1 MKIKHQLFIFI
12 TSIFFIPLLCC
23 LLIPVMMYQSK
34 AENENFILLSQIS
47 NPEEQMLSTKELEL
61 IKKITKRIP
70 KGIDYIILKDHKVLL
85 SSLEEYHASSN
96 IQDENLIKQIQSNSE
111 KYIYQFETLKV
122 NPGNGETTNLKFITR
137 IKKSIFKKNNI
148 NLIILIAYS
157 VIIVVLIISIIGIYI
172 ISKSIFKSINKLV
185 KQTHEIA
192 EGNLNEHINENDYP
206 DDALKIISES
216 IETMRKNLIETQ
228 EKKSRFLMGVSH
240 DLRTPIAVIK
250 GYAEALSDEVIK
262 SEEQTKQAL
271 NIILDKTNT
280 LELMVNTLLDYVKLD
295 SKDWQNE
302 LKIENLSKFIDDFFK
317 NAIITGTLFKRIVK
331 TENNLKS
338 DTLIKYNGLL
348 VQRALENLLSNAIR
362 YTHDNDEIFLS
373 ANETESNI
381 LLSIKDSGVG
391 MTKND
396 EKHIFDLFFR
406 GTTSRREGGMGIGLS
421 VVKTIIEIHN
431 WNISVSSELNKG
443 TEFIITINKPKLT
456 LENSPVN

>member
-12 TSIFFIPLLCC
+12 TSIFFIPLLGC
-23 LLIPVMMYQSK
+23 LLIPVMMYQTK

-47 NPEEQMLSTKELEL
+47 NPEEQNLSTKELEL

-70 KGIDYIILKDHKVLL
+70 KGIDYVILRDQKILL
-85 SSLEEYHASSN
+85 SSLEEYHAASN
-96 IQDENLIKQIQSNSE
+96 IQDEILIKQIHDNSE
-111 KYIYQFETLKV
+111 KYIYQYETLKV
-122 NPGNGETTNLKFITR
+122 NPENGDAPVNLKFITR
-137 IKKSIFKKNNI
+137 IRKSIFKKNNI
-148 NLIILIAYS
+148 NLIIIIVYS
-157 VIIVVLIISIIGIYI
+157 IIIVVLIISIIGIYI
-172 ISKSIFKSINKLV
+172 ISQSIFKSINKLV

-192 EGNLNEHINENDYP
+192 EGNLNEQINEDDYP
-206 DDALKIISES
+206 DDELKIISES

-280 LELMVNTLLDYVKLD
+280 LELMVNTLLDYIKLD
-295 SKDWQNE
+295 SKDWQKE
-302 LKIENLSKFIDDFFK
+302 LKIENFSKFIGDFFK

-331 TENNLKS
+331 TENNLKP

-373 ANETESNI
+373 ANETDSSI
-381 LLSIKDSGVG
+381 TLSIKDTGVG

-431 WNISVSSELNKG
+431 WNISVFSELNKG
-443 TEFIITINKPKLT
+443 TEFIITINKPK
-456 LENSPVN
+456 SPFEQL